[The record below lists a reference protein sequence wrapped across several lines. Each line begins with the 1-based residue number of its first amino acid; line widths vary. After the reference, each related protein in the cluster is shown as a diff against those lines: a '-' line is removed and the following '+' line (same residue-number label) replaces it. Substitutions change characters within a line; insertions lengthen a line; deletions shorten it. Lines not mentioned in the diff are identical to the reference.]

1 MILSV
6 LPCARA
12 RSGTSPV
19 AASPAPSAA
28 APVVWMKR
36 RREIVL
42 LAMSASPSAGR
53 TGAAATGGLV
63 EDLLARARG
72 RRRPEVGVTPQG
84 KWPGPVAV
92 TAKTRRPG
100 LSTGPS
106 ESHVEADATTLD
118 GADVRGLQTL
128 RALLHLEL
136 HLLALGEGAEPVSLD
151 GGVVAED
158 VLAPA
163 IMRDKTE
170 ALRVVEPLHGT
181 SSHVLNFLAVFGPHS
196 LRVRCQAHMRVVDAR
211 VCTGNLYASR
221 VQSPI

>member
-1 MILSV
+1 MV
-6 LPCARA
+6 PER
-12 RSGTSPV
+12 P
-19 AASPAPSAA
+19 AA
-28 APVVWMKR
+28 A
-36 RREIVL
+36 
-42 LAMSASPSAGR
+42 
-53 TGAAATGGLV
+53 
-63 EDLLARARG
+63 
-72 RRRPEVGVTPQG
+72 
-84 KWPGPVAV
+84 
-92 TAKTRRPG
+92 AKTRRPG

-158 VLAPA
+158 VLA
-163 IMRDKTE
+163 
-170 ALRVVEPLHGT
+170 
-181 SSHVLNFLAVFGPHS
+181 VFGPHS